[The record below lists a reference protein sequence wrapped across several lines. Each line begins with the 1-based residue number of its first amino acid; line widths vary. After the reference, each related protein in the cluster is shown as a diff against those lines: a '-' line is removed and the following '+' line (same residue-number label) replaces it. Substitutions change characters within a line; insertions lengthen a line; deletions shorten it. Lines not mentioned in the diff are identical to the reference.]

1 MNKEELVNAIA
12 AKTGTTKKSAD
23 ETLRAVLDTIRDA
36 IRDGDKVTLLG
47 FGTFMLME
55 RSPRKGRNPRTGSEI
70 EIPRRKLPRFLPSKE
85 FKHLV
90 E

>member
-12 AKTGTTKKSAD
+12 AKTGTTKKSAE

-36 IRDGDKVTLLG
+36 VRDGDKVTLLG
-47 FGTFMLME
+47 FGSFILME
-55 RSPRKGRNPRTGSEI
+55 RSQRKGRNPKTGTEI
-70 EIPRRKLPRFLPSKE
+70 TIPRRKMPRFIPSKD
-85 FKHLV
+85 FKQLV